1 MYGKKRKKKKEKKT
15 FYLSCNIAAKRVQ
28 CDFARFTTH
37 IKPIW

>member
-1 MYGKKRKKKKEKKT
+1 MYGKKRKKKKEKKA